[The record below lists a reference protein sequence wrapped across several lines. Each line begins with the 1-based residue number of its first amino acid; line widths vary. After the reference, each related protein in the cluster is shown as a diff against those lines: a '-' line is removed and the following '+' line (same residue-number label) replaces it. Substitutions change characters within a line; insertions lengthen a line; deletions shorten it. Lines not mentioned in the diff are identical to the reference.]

1 MTMNLIFKHWQNWF
15 LIDEATRIFLISLG
29 IQLAI
34 FLFFV
39 FLSMISGKYTP
50 LLLKLIVGKTSP
62 QQISRI
68 YANLIDPLENILKIA
83 GTLILISACLNL
95 LEQYTGFYH
104 FLKFFLDLALIVS
117 LAMLTSRLFGQLLRV
132 YGIDLLSRI
141 GLQVDELLLVF
152 ETIANALIGFIAAL
166 AFAQSQNINLIGVV
180 AGLGLG
186 GLAVAFAAQKTLE
199 QIFGTI
205 VLYLDSPFSPGEYIR
220 VHLSSQGTLFARVEA
235 IGLRSTKLRTA
246 GKSTLVIVPN
256 STMANAD
263 IENITRGKK
272 VMVMLYLDF
281 ARSLEK
287 AEQALLEKV
296 VKESTGTLFGID
308 PGSTKINL
316 FPHEKNE
323 GVRARVSFFILGSS
337 ENSIDFRKRL
347 LELANEAISRKLSGY
362 GMEFTM
368 QESTLYVES
377 NITI

>member
-1 MTMNLIFKHWQNWF
+1 MNLIFNHWQNWF
-15 LIDEATRIFLISLG
+15 LVDEATRKFLISLG

-39 FLSMISGKYTP
+39 FLSLLLGKYTP
-50 LLLKLIVGKTSP
+50 LLLKLIVRSISP

-68 YANLIDPLENILKIA
+68 YASLIDPIENLLKIA
-83 GTLILISACLNL
+83 GTLILISVCLNL

-104 FLKFFLDLALIVS
+104 FLKFFLDLAVVVS
-117 LAMLTSRLFGQLLRV
+117 LAMLISRLFGQLLRV

-166 AFAQSQNINLIGVV
+166 AFAQSQNVNLIGVV
-180 AGLGLG
+180 AGLGIG

-256 STMANAD
+256 STLANAD

-281 ARSLEK
+281 ARSLVK
-287 AEQALLEKV
+287 SEQALLEKV

-316 FPHEKNE
+316 FPHEENE

-347 LELANEAISRKLSGY
+347 LELANEAISRKLNGY

-368 QESTLYVES
+368 QESTIYVES
-377 NITI
+377 HITI